1 MEISNE
7 MRLVFMA
14 KSANEGFARVSAAAF
29 VSQLDPDVSEVV
41 DIKTAVS
48 EAVSNSIIHGYEGTL
63 GIITLE
69 MRIYSD
75 NTVEI
80 TISDNG
86 RGIADID
93 KAREPMYSTKKD
105 QDRAGMGFTVM
116 ETFMD
121 NVDVVS
127 EINKGTK
134 IVMKKKLS
142 QNPAPSGGERFV

>member
-1 MEISNE
+1 MEIANE
-7 MRLVFMA
+7 MRIVFMA
-14 KSANEGFARVSAAAF
+14 KSTNESFARVSAASFIA
-29 VSQLDPDVSEVV
+29 QLDPTVSEVA

-48 EAVSNSIIHGYEGTL
+48 EAVSNAIIHGYEGTL
-63 GIITLE
+63 GIVTLE
-69 MRIYSD
+69 MRIYID

-80 TISDNG
+80 TITDSG
-86 RGIADID
+86 RGIADIS

-105 QDRAGMGFTVM
+105 EDRAGMGFTVM

-127 EINKGTK
+127 EVNVGTQ

-142 QNPAPSGGERFV
+142 QNSTY

>member
-1 MEISNE
+1 MEIANE

-29 VSQLDPDVSEVV
+29 VAQLDPTVSEIA

-48 EAVSNSIIHGYEGTL
+48 EAVSNSIIHGYEGTF

-69 MRIYSD
+69 MRIYAN

-80 TISDNG
+80 TISDSG
-86 RGIADID
+86 KGILDVD

-105 QDRAGMGFTVM
+105 EDRAGMGFTVM

-127 EINKGTK
+127 EVNVGTK
-134 IVMKKKLS
+134 IVMKKKLRLNS
-142 QNPAPSGGERFV
+142 TY